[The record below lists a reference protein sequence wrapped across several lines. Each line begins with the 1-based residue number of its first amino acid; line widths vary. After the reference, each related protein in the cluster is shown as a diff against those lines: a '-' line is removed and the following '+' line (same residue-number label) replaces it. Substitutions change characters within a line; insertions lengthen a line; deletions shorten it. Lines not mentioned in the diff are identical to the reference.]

1 VTVDVAIVGG
11 GVTGLTVAHRV
22 REHDPAASVTVLEA
36 APEPGGMLRSV
47 SVGGI
52 RVPAG
57 PDSFLARKPSAV
69 DLCREL
75 GIGDELVQPRA
86 TGSYLWTER
95 GLVPYPTGTAFGIPS
110 DLGDTFRWPGLSWA
124 GRVRALRDLVA
135 RTRRDDEDE
144 SLGTLLRRRL
154 GDEATDRAIAP
165 LLAGLYAGDVDAL
178 SVRATFPELQGWER
192 AQGSLLRGAQAA
204 ARRPKSD
211 AGPMFLRPRDGVERL
226 IDALVDDVGKA
237 SIRTST
243 PATKIERADDGA
255 RDGADGGVWRVRTP
269 DGPVDARA
277 VILTVDAPA
286 AARLVPPGAASAEL
300 ARIPFVSTGVVA
312 LVYGEGTG
320 SALPEGSG
328 FVVPRGAAP
337 MTASTWISNK
347 WPDPSFGA
355 RAVIR
360 CFVGA
365 AGEEDILDAD
375 DGELID
381 ACARHLAALLPLPDA
396 PADAAVVRWPRA
408 MPQYL
413 VGHVERAERIRYEL
427 PPGIFVCGRSL
438 DGVGVPD
445 CVRSAGMTADA
456 TAAYLDRE
464 VHA

>member
-1 VTVDVAIVGG
+1 VTADVAVVGG

-22 REHDPAASVTVLEA
+22 RRHDPSASVTVLEA
-36 APEPGGMLRSV
+36 GPEPGGMLRSV
-47 SVGGI
+47 SVSGV

-57 PDSFLARKPSAV
+57 PDSFLARKPWAV
-69 DLCREL
+69 DLCRDL
-75 GIGDELVQPRA
+75 GLGDELIQPRA
-86 TGSYLWTER
+86 SGSYLWTQH

-110 DLGDTFRWPGLSWA
+110 DLGDAFRWPGLSRA
-124 GRVRALRDLVA
+124 GRLRALRDLIA
-135 RTRRDDEDE
+135 RKRRDDGDE
-144 SLGTLLRRRL
+144 SLGALLRRRL

-192 AQGSLLRGAQAA
+192 VQGSLLRGAQAA
-204 ARRPKSD
+204 TRRPKGD

-226 IDALVDDVGKA
+226 IEALLDDVDRA
-237 SIRTST
+237 TVRTST
-243 PATKIERADDGA
+243 PAQKIERAGETA
-255 RDGADGGVWRVRTP
+255 WRIRTP
-269 DGPVDARA
+269 DGPVEARA
-277 VILTVDAPA
+277 VILTVDAPG

-312 LVYGEGTG
+312 LVYPEGTG
-320 SALPEGSG
+320 SALPEGLG

-347 WPDPSFGA
+347 WPDPSFGD
-355 RAVIR
+355 RAVLR

-365 AGEEDILDAD
+365 AGEEDILDAGD
-375 DGELID
+375 AELIE

-396 PADAAVVRWPRA
+396 PEDAAVVRWPRA

-413 VGHVERAERIRYEL
+413 VGHLERADRIRYEL

-445 CVRSAGMTADA
+445 CVRSAGETADA
-456 TAAYLDRE
+456 IATYLDRE
-464 VHA
+464 VRA

>member
-1 VTVDVAIVGG
+1 VTVDVAVVGG
-11 GVTGLTVAHRV
+11 GVTGLTVAHRL
-22 REHDPAASVTVLEA
+22 RRHDPSPSVTVLEA
-36 APEPGGMLRSV
+36 APRAGGMLRSMD
-47 SVGGI
+47 VGGV

-57 PDSFLARKPSAV
+57 PDSFLARKPWAV
-69 DLCREL
+69 ELCRDL
-75 GIGDELVQPRA
+75 GIGDELIQPRA

-95 GLVPYPTGTAFGIPS
+95 GLVAYPSGTAFGIPS
-110 DLGDTFRWPGLSWA
+110 DLGDVFRWPGVSKA
-124 GRVRALRDLVA
+124 GRWRALRDLIA
-135 RTRRDDEDE
+135 RKRRDDGDE
-144 SLGTLLRRRL
+144 SLGALLRRRL

-178 SVRATFPELQGWER
+178 SVRATFPDLQGWER

-204 ARRPKSD
+204 SRRPRAD

-226 IDALVDDVGKA
+226 IEALLDDVGA
-237 SIRTST
+237 ATVRTST
-243 PATKIERADDGA
+243 PATKIEREGDEA
-255 RDGADGGVWRVRTP
+255 WRVRTP

-312 LVYGEGTG
+312 LVYPEGTG
-320 SALPEGSG
+320 PSLPEGSG

-347 WPDPSFGA
+347 WPDPSFGD
-355 RAVIR
+355 RAVLR

-365 AGEEDILDAD
+365 AGEEDVLDAD
-375 DGELID
+375 DAKLIE
-381 ACARHLAALLPLPDA
+381 ACGRHLAALLPLPDR
-396 PADAAVVRWPRA
+396 PEDAAVVRWPRA

-413 VGHVERAERIRYEL
+413 VGHLERAERIRYEL
-427 PPGIFVCGRSL
+427 PPGIFVSGRSL

-456 TAAYLDRE
+456 IAAYLDRE

>member
-1 VTVDVAIVGG
+1 VTVDVAIIGG

-22 REHDPAASVTVLEA
+22 RAHDAAVSVTVLEA
-36 APEPGGMLRSV
+36 TPDAGGTLRSV
-47 SVGGI
+47 SVGGV

-57 PDSFLARKPSAV
+57 PDSFLARKPWAV

-75 GIGDELVQPRA
+75 GIGDELIQPRA
-86 TGSYLWTER
+86 SGSYLWTER
-95 GLVPYPTGTAFGIPS
+95 GLLPYPTGTAFGIPG
-110 DLGDTFRWPGLSWA
+110 DLGDAFRWPGLSKT
-124 GRVRALRDLVA
+124 GRWRALRDLIA
-135 RTRRDDEDE
+135 RKRHDDGDE
-144 SLGTLLRRRL
+144 SLGALLRRRL

-178 SVRATFPELQGWER
+178 SVRATFPDLQGWER

-204 ARRPKSD
+204 TRRPKTD
-211 AGPMFLRPRDGVERL
+211 PGPMFLRPRDGVERL
-226 IDALVDDVGKA
+226 IDALLDDVGKDRV
-237 SIRTST
+237 RTSAR
-243 PATKIERADDGA
+243 ATKIERAVENAWRVRLDDGA
-255 RDGADGGVWRVRTP
+255 S
-269 DGPVDARA
+269 VDART
-277 VILTVDAPA
+277 VIITVDAPA

-312 LVYGEGTG
+312 LVYPEGTG

-347 WPDPSFGA
+347 WPDPSFGD
-355 RAVIR
+355 RAVLR

-375 DGELID
+375 DADLID
-381 ACARHLAALLPLPDA
+381 ACARHLGALLPLPDA
-396 PADAAVVRWPRA
+396 AEDAAVVRWPRA

-413 VGHVERAERIRYEL
+413 VGHLERAERIRYEL

-445 CVRSAGMTADA
+445 CVRSAGTTADA
-456 TAAYLDRE
+456 IAAYLDRE

>member
-1 VTVDVAIVGG
+1 VIVDAVVVGG
-11 GVTGLTVAHRV
+11 GVTGLTVAHRL
-22 REHDPAASVTVLEA
+22 RRQDASASVTVLEA
-36 APEPGGMLRSV
+36 APQPGGMLHSI
-47 SVGGI
+47 SVGGV

-57 PDSFLARKPSAV
+57 PDSFLARKPWAV

-75 GIGDELVQPRA
+75 GIGDELIQPRA
-86 TGSYLWTER
+86 SGSYLWTAR

-110 DLGDTFRWPGLSWA
+110 DLGDAFRWPGVSRV
-124 GRVRALRDLVA
+124 GRWRALRDLIG
-135 RTRRDDEDE
+135 RKRRDEADE
-144 SLGTLLRRRL
+144 SLGALLRRRL

-192 AQGSLLRGAQAA
+192 TQGSLLRGAQAA
-204 ARRPKSD
+204 TRRPKAD
-211 AGPMFLRPRDGVERL
+211 AGPMFLRPRGGVERL
-226 IDALVDDVGKA
+226 IEALVDDLGVSSLRA
-237 SIRTST
+237 SS

-255 RDGADGGVWRVRTP
+255 WRVRTP
-269 DGPVDARA
+269 EGPVDART

-312 LVYGEGTG
+312 LVYPDGTG

-347 WPDPSFGA
+347 WPDPSFGD

-365 AGEEDILDAD
+365 AGEEDVLDAAD
-375 DGELID
+375 AELIE
-381 ACARHLAALLPLPDA
+381 ACARHLAALLPLPGA
-396 PADAAVVRWPRA
+396 PEDAAVVRWPRA

-413 VGHVERAERIRYEL
+413 VGHLERAERIRYEL

-438 DGVGVPD
+438 DGVGIPD
-445 CVRSAGMTADA
+445 CVRSAGTAADVI
-456 TAAYLDRE
+456 AAYLDRE

>member
-1 VTVDVAIVGG
+1 VTADVAVIGG
-11 GVTGLTVAHRV
+11 GVTGLTVAHHLLR
-22 REHDPAASVTVLEA
+22 RDPSASVTVLEA
-36 APEPGGMLRSV
+36 GSEPGGMLRSV
-47 SVGGI
+47 SVGGV

-57 PDSFLARKPSAV
+57 PDAFLARKPWAV
-69 DLCREL
+69 DLCRDL
-75 GIGDELVQPRA
+75 GLGDGLIQPRA
-86 TGSYLWTER
+86 SGSYLWTEH

-110 DLGDTFRWPGLSWA
+110 DLGDAFRWPGLSRA
-124 GRVRALRDLVA
+124 GRWRALRDLIA
-135 RTRRDDEDE
+135 RKRRDDGDE
-144 SLGTLLRRRL
+144 SLGALLRRRL

-204 ARRPKSD
+204 TRRPKAD

-226 IDALVDDVGKA
+226 IDALLDDVGTA
-237 SIRTST
+237 TVQTSS
-243 PATKIERADDGA
+243 PAQKIERAGETA
-255 RDGADGGVWRVRTP
+255 WRIGTP
-269 DGPVDARA
+269 DGPVEARV

-286 AARLVPPGAASAEL
+286 AARLVPPGVASAEL

-312 LVYGEGTG
+312 LVYPEGTG

-347 WPDPSFGA
+347 WPDPSFGD
-355 RAVIR
+355 RAVLR

-365 AGEEDILDAD
+365 AGEEDVLDAD
-375 DGELID
+375 DAELIE

-396 PADAAVVRWPRA
+396 PEDAAVVRWPRA

-413 VGHVERAERIRYEL
+413 VGHLERAERIRSEL

-445 CVRSAGMTADA
+445 CVRSAGETTDA
-456 TAAYLDRE
+456 IAAYLDRE

>member
-1 VTVDVAIVGG
+1 VTADVAVIGG

-22 REHDPAASVTVLEA
+22 RRHDPSASVTVLEA
-36 APEPGGMLRSV
+36 GSEPGGMLRSV
-47 SVGGI
+47 SVAGV

-57 PDSFLARKPSAV
+57 PDSFLARKPWAV
-69 DLCREL
+69 DLCRDL
-75 GIGDELVQPRA
+75 GLGDELIQPRA
-86 TGSYLWTER
+86 SSSYLWTQR

-110 DLGDTFRWPGLSWA
+110 DLGDAFRWPGLSRA
-124 GRVRALRDLVA
+124 GRWRALRDLIA
-135 RTRRDDEDE
+135 RKRRDDGDE
-144 SLGTLLRRRL
+144 SLGALLRRRL

-204 ARRPKSD
+204 TRRPKAD

-226 IDALVDDVGKA
+226 IEALLEDVGA
-237 SIRTST
+237 ATVRTST
-243 PATKIERADDGA
+243 PAQKIARAGDTA
-255 RDGADGGVWRVRTP
+255 WRIRTP
-269 DGPVDARA
+269 DGPVEART

-312 LVYGEGTG
+312 LVYPEGTG

-337 MTASTWISNK
+337 MTASTWVSNK
-347 WPDPSFGA
+347 WPDPSFGD
-355 RAVIR
+355 RAVLR

-365 AGEEDILDAD
+365 AGEEDLLDAD
-375 DGELID
+375 DAELIE
-381 ACARHLAALLPLPDA
+381 ACARHLAALLPLPEA
-396 PADAAVVRWPRA
+396 PEDAAVVRWPRA

-413 VGHVERAERIRYEL
+413 VGHLERADRIRYEL

-445 CVRSAGMTADA
+445 CIRSAGETADA
-456 TAAYLDRE
+456 IAAYLDRE

>member
-1 VTVDVAIVGG
+1 VTADVAVIGG

-22 REHDPAASVTVLEA
+22 RRHDPSASVTVLEA
-36 APEPGGMLRSV
+36 GSEPGGMLRSV
-47 SVGGI
+47 SVAGV

-57 PDSFLARKPSAV
+57 PDSFLARKPWAV
-69 DLCREL
+69 DLCRDL
-75 GIGDELVQPRA
+75 GLGDELIQPRA
-86 TGSYLWTER
+86 SGSYLWTQR

-110 DLGDTFRWPGLSWA
+110 DLGDAFRWPGLSRA
-124 GRVRALRDLVA
+124 GRWRALRDLIA
-135 RTRRDDEDE
+135 RKRRDDGDE
-144 SLGTLLRRRL
+144 SLGALLRRRL
-154 GDEATDRAIAP
+154 GDEATDRAIGP

-204 ARRPKSD
+204 TRRPKAD
-211 AGPMFLRPRDGVERL
+211 AGPMFVRPRDGVERL
-226 IDALVDDVGKA
+226 IEALLEDVGA
-237 SIRTST
+237 ATVRTST
-243 PATKIERADDGA
+243 PAQKIERAGETA
-255 RDGADGGVWRVRTP
+255 WRIRTP
-269 DGPVDARA
+269 DGPVEARA

-312 LVYGEGTG
+312 FVYPEGTG

-328 FVVPRGAAP
+328 FVVPRAAAP

-347 WPDPSFGA
+347 WPDPSFGD
-355 RAVIR
+355 RAVLR

-365 AGEEDILDAD
+365 AGEEDVLDAD
-375 DGELID
+375 DAELIE
-381 ACARHLAALLPLPDA
+381 ACARHLAALLPLPEA
-396 PADAAVVRWPRA
+396 PEDAAVVRWPRA

-413 VGHVERAERIRYEL
+413 VGHLERADRIRYEL

-445 CVRSAGMTADA
+445 CIRSAGETADA
-456 TAAYLDRE
+456 IAAYLDRE

>member
-1 VTVDVAIVGG
+1 VTVDVAVVGG

-22 REHDPAASVTVLEA
+22 RRHDPAASVTVLEA
-36 APEPGGMLRSV
+36 GPEPGGMLRSV
-47 SVGGI
+47 SVGGA

-57 PDSFLARKPSAV
+57 PDSFLARKPAAV

-75 GIGDELVQPRA
+75 GIGDELIQPRA

-95 GLVPYPTGTAFGIPS
+95 GLVPYPTATAFGIPS
-110 DLGDTFRWPGLSWA
+110 DLGDAFRWPGLSRA
-124 GRVRALRDLVA
+124 GRMRALRDLIA
-135 RTRRDDEDE
+135 RKRRADEDE

-204 ARRPKSD
+204 ARRPKGD

-226 IDALVDDVGKA
+226 IDALVDDVGTA
-237 SIRTST
+237 AISTST
-243 PATKIERADDGA
+243 PATKIERADD
-255 RDGADGGVWRVRTP
+255 DGVWRIRTP

-277 VILTVDAPA
+277 VILTVDAPS

-312 LVYGEGTG
+312 LVYPDGTG

-347 WPDPSFGA
+347 WPDPSFGD
-355 RAVIR
+355 RAVLR

-375 DGELID
+375 DGELIE

-396 PADAAVVRWPRA
+396 PEDAAVVRWPRA

-413 VGHVERAERIRYEL
+413 VGHLERAERIRYEL

-456 TAAYLDRE
+456 IAAYLNWE

>member
-1 VTVDVAIVGG
+1 
-11 GVTGLTVAHRV
+11 
-22 REHDPAASVTVLEA
+22 
-36 APEPGGMLRSV
+36 
-47 SVGGI
+47 
-52 RVPAG
+52 
-57 PDSFLARKPSAV
+57 
-69 DLCREL
+69 
-75 GIGDELVQPRA
+75 
-86 TGSYLWTER
+86 
-95 GLVPYPTGTAFGIPS
+95 VPYPTGTAFGIPG
-110 DLGDTFRWPGLSWA
+110 DLGDAFRWPGLSRA
-124 GRVRALRDLVA
+124 GRMRALRDLIG
-135 RTRRDDEDE
+135 RKRRADGDE
-144 SLGTLLRRRL
+144 SLGALLRRRL

-204 ARRPKSD
+204 ARRPKGD
-211 AGPMFLRPRDGVERL
+211 AGPMFLCPRDGVERL
-226 IDALVDDVGKA
+226 IEALVAEVGDA
-237 SIRTST
+237 SLRTST
-243 PATKIERADDGA
+243 PASKIERADDA
-255 RDGADGGVWRVRTP
+255 WRVRTA

-312 LVYGEGTG
+312 LVYPEGTG

-347 WPDPSFGA
+347 WPDPSFGD
-355 RAVIR
+355 RAVLR

-375 DGELID
+375 DGALIE
-381 ACARHLAALLPLPDA
+381 ACARHLAALVPLPAA
-396 PADAAVVRWPRA
+396 PEDAAVVRWPRA

-413 VGHVERAERIRYEL
+413 VGHLERAERIRYEL

-445 CVRSAGMTADA
+445 CVRSAGVTADA
-456 TAAYLDRE
+456 ITAYLDRE

>member
-1 VTVDVAIVGG
+1 VTVDVAIIGG

-22 REHDPAASVTVLEA
+22 RQHDADASVAILEA
-36 APEPGGMLRSV
+36 GPEPGGMLRSV
-47 SVGGI
+47 SVGGV
-52 RVPAG
+52 RVSAG
-57 PDSFLARKPSAV
+57 PDSFLARKPWAV
-69 DLCREL
+69 ELCREL
-75 GIGDELVQPRA
+75 GIGDELIQPRA
-86 TGSYLWTER
+86 SGSYLWTER
-95 GLVPYPTGTAFGIPS
+95 GLVPYPTGTAFGIPG
-110 DLGDTFRWPGLSWA
+110 DLGDAFRWPGLSRA
-124 GRVRALRDLVA
+124 GRMRALRDLIG
-135 RTRRDDEDE
+135 RKRRADGDE
-144 SLGTLLRRRL
+144 SLGALLRRRL

-204 ARRPKSD
+204 ARRPKGD

-226 IDALVDDVGKA
+226 IQALVAEVGDA
-237 SIRTST
+237 SLRTST
-243 PATKIERADDGA
+243 PASKIDRADDA
-255 RDGADGGVWRVRTP
+255 WRLRTADGQ
-269 DGPVDARA
+269 VDARA

-300 ARIPFVSTGVVA
+300 ARIPFVSTGVVV
-312 LVYGEGTG
+312 LVYPEGTG

-347 WPDPSFGA
+347 WPDPAFGD
-355 RAVIR
+355 RAVLR

-375 DGELID
+375 DGALIE
-381 ACARHLAALLPLPDA
+381 ACARHLAALVPLPAA
-396 PADAAVVRWPRA
+396 PEDAAVVRWPRA

-413 VGHVERAERIRYEL
+413 VGHLERAERIRYEL

-445 CVRSAGMTADA
+445 CVRSAGVTADA
-456 TAAYLDRE
+456 ITAYLDRE

>member
-1 VTVDVAIVGG
+1 MTVDVAVVGG

-22 REHDPAASVTVLEA
+22 LRHDPAASVTVLEA
-36 APEPGGMLRSV
+36 GPVPGGMLRSV
-47 SVGGI
+47 SVGGV

-57 PDSFLARKPSAV
+57 PDSFLARKPWAV

-75 GIGDELVQPRA
+75 GLGDELIQPRSP
-86 TGSYLWTER
+86 GSYLWTER

-110 DLGDTFRWPGLSWA
+110 DLGDAFRWPGLSRA
-124 GRVRALRDLVA
+124 GRMRALRDLIA
-135 RTRRDDEDE
+135 RTRRDDDDE
-144 SLGTLLRRRL
+144 SLGALLRRRL

-178 SVRATFPELQGWER
+178 SVRATFPEFQGWER

-204 ARRPKSD
+204 ARRPKGD

-226 IDALVDDVGKA
+226 IDALVEDVGNA
-237 SIRTST
+237 TLRTST
-243 PATKIERADDGA
+243 PATKIEH
-255 RDGADGGVWRVRTP
+255 ADGDAWRVQTT
-269 DGPVDARA
+269 DGPVEARG

-312 LVYGEGTG
+312 MVYPEGTA

-347 WPDPSFGA
+347 WPDPSFGD
-355 RAVIR
+355 RAVLR

-365 AGEEDILDAD
+365 AGEEDILQAD
-375 DGELID
+375 DAELIE

-396 PADAAVVRWPRA
+396 PDDAAVVRWPRA

-413 VGHVERAERIRYEL
+413 VGHLERAERIRYEL
-427 PPGIFVCGRSL
+427 PPGIFVCGRTL

-445 CVRSAGMTADA
+445 CVRSAGETADA
-456 TAAYLDRE
+456 IAAYLDRE

>member
-1 VTVDVAIVGG
+1 MTADVAVIGG

-22 REHDPAASVTVLEA
+22 RRHDPSASVTVLEA
-36 APEPGGMLRSV
+36 GSEPGGMLRSV
-47 SVGGI
+47 AVGGV
-52 RVPAG
+52 RVSAG
-57 PDSFLARKPSAV
+57 PDAFLARKPWAV
-69 DLCREL
+69 DLCRDL
-75 GIGDELVQPRA
+75 GLGDELIQPRA
-86 TGSYLWTER
+86 SGSYLWTQR

-110 DLGDTFRWPGLSWA
+110 DLGDAFRWPGLSRA
-124 GRVRALRDLVA
+124 GRWRALRDLIA
-135 RTRRDDEDE
+135 RKRRDDGDE
-144 SLGTLLRRRL
+144 SLGALLRRRL

-204 ARRPKSD
+204 TRRPKAD

-226 IDALVDDVGKA
+226 IEALVDDVGTA
-237 SIRTST
+237 TVQTSS
-243 PATKIERADDGA
+243 PAHKIERAGEA
-255 RDGADGGVWRVRTP
+255 AWRIRTP
-269 DGPVDARA
+269 DGPVEARA

-286 AARLVPPGAASAEL
+286 AARLVPPGVASAEL

-312 LVYGEGTG
+312 LVYPEGTG

-347 WPDPSFGA
+347 WPDPSFGD
-355 RAVIR
+355 RAVLR

-365 AGEEDILDAD
+365 AGEEDVLDAD
-375 DGELID
+375 DVELIE
-381 ACARHLAALLPLPDA
+381 ACARHLAALLPLPGA
-396 PADAAVVRWPRA
+396 PEDAAVVRWPRA

-413 VGHVERAERIRYEL
+413 VGHLERAQRIRSEL
-427 PPGIFVCGRSL
+427 PRGIFVCGRSL

-445 CVRSAGMTADA
+445 CVRSAGETADA
-456 TAAYLDRE
+456 IAAYLERE

>member
-1 VTVDVAIVGG
+1 
-11 GVTGLTVAHRV
+11 
-22 REHDPAASVTVLEA
+22 
-36 APEPGGMLRSV
+36 
-47 SVGGI
+47 
-52 RVPAG
+52 
-57 PDSFLARKPSAV
+57 AV
-69 DLCREL
+69 ELCREL
-75 GIGDELVQPRA
+75 GIGDELIQPRA
-86 TGSYLWTER
+86 SGSYLWTER
-95 GLVPYPTGTAFGIPS
+95 GLVPYPTGTAFGIPG
-110 DLGDTFRWPGLSWA
+110 DLGDAFRWPGLSRA
-124 GRVRALRDLVA
+124 GRMRALRDLIG
-135 RTRRDDEDE
+135 RKRRADADE
-144 SLGTLLRRRL
+144 SLGALLRRRL

-204 ARRPKSD
+204 ARRPKGD

-226 IDALVDDVGKA
+226 IQALVAEVGDA
-237 SIRTST
+237 SLRTST
-243 PATKIERADDGA
+243 PASKIEHADGA
-255 RDGADGGVWRVRTP
+255 WRVRTA
-269 DGPVDARA
+269 DGPVDARV

-300 ARIPFVSTGVVA
+300 ARIPFVSTGVVV
-312 LVYGEGTG
+312 LVYPEGTG

-347 WPDPSFGA
+347 WPDPSFGD
-355 RAVIR
+355 RAVLR

-375 DGELID
+375 DGALIE
-381 ACARHLAALLPLPDA
+381 ACARHLAALVPLPAA
-396 PADAAVVRWPRA
+396 PEDAAVVRWPRA

-413 VGHVERAERIRYEL
+413 VGHLERAERIRYEL

-445 CVRSAGMTADA
+445 CVRSAGVTADA
-456 TAAYLDRE
+456 ITAYLDRE

>member
-1 VTVDVAIVGG
+1 MTVDVAIVGG
-11 GVTGLTVAHRV
+11 GVTGLTAAYRL
-22 REHDPAASVTVLEA
+22 REHDAAASVTVLEA
-36 APEPGGMLRSV
+36 SAEPGGMLRSV
-47 SVGGI
+47 CVGGV
-52 RVPAG
+52 RVAAG
-57 PDSFLARKPSAV
+57 PDAFLARKPWAV

-75 GIGDELVQPRA
+75 GIGDELIQPRA
-86 TGSYLWTER
+86 AGSYLWTER
-95 GLVPYPTGTAFGIPS
+95 GLVAYPTGTAFGIPS
-110 DLGDTFRWPGLSWA
+110 DLGDAFRWPGLSRA
-124 GRVRALRDLVA
+124 GRMRALRDLIA
-135 RTRRDDEDE
+135 RKRRDDGDE
-144 SLGTLLRRRL
+144 SLGALLRRRL

-204 ARRPKSD
+204 ARRPKGD
-211 AGPMFLRPRDGVERL
+211 AGPMFLRPGAGVERL
-226 IDALVDDVGKA
+226 IDALVDDVGP
-237 SIRTST
+237 STVRTAT

-255 RDGADGGVWRVRTP
+255 WRVRTP

-277 VILTVDAPA
+277 IILTVDAPA

-312 LVYGEGTG
+312 LVYPEGTG

-347 WPDPSFGA
+347 WPDPVFGD
-355 RAVIR
+355 RAVLR

-365 AGEEDILDAD
+365 AGEEDILDAED
-375 DGELID
+375 AELID

-396 PADAAVVRWPRA
+396 PEDAAVVRWPRA

-413 VGHVERAERIRYEL
+413 VEHLERAERIRYEL

-445 CVRSAGMTADA
+445 CVHSAGMTADA
-456 TAAYLDRE
+456 IAAYLDRE
-464 VHA
+464 VRA

>member
-1 VTVDVAIVGG
+1 MTVDVAVIGG
-11 GVTGLTVAHRV
+11 GVTGLTVAHRM
-22 REHDPAASVTVLEA
+22 RGLDPVASVTVLES
-36 APEPGGMLRSV
+36 APDAGGMLRSV
-47 SVGGI
+47 SVGGVQ
-52 RVPAG
+52 VPAG
-57 PDSFLARKPSAV
+57 PDSFLARKPWAV
-69 DLCREL
+69 DLCRDL
-75 GIGDELVQPRA
+75 GIGDELIQPRA
-86 TGSYLWTER
+86 SGSYLWTER
-95 GLVPYPTGTAFGIPS
+95 GLVAYPTGTAFGIPG
-110 DLGDTFRWPGLSWA
+110 DLGDAFRWPGLSRA
-124 GRVRALRDLVA
+124 GRSRALRDLIA
-135 RTRRDDEDE
+135 RKRRGDGDE
-144 SLGTLLRRRL
+144 SLGALLRRRL

-178 SVRATFPELQGWER
+178 SVRATFPDLQGWER

-204 ARRPKSD
+204 TRRPKGD

-226 IDALVDDVGKA
+226 IEALLDDVGKDTV
-237 SIRTST
+237 RTSAR
-243 PATKIERADDGA
+243 ATKIERGGDD
-255 RDGADGGVWRVRTP
+255 VWRVRVD
-269 DGPVDARA
+269 DGAPVEARA
-277 VILTVDAPA
+277 VIITADAPA

-312 LVYGEGTG
+312 LVYPEGTG
-320 SALPEGSG
+320 EALPEGSG

-347 WPDPSFGA
+347 WPDPSFGD
-355 RAVIR
+355 RAVLR

-375 DGELID
+375 DTELID

-396 PADAAVVRWPRA
+396 PEDAAVVRWPRA

-413 VGHVERAERIRYEL
+413 VGHLERAERIRYEL

-456 TAAYLDRE
+456 IATYLDRE

>member
-1 VTVDVAIVGG
+1 VTADVAVIGG
-11 GVTGLTVAHRV
+11 GVTGLTVAHHLLR
-22 REHDPAASVTVLEA
+22 RDPSASVTVLEA
-36 APEPGGMLRSV
+36 GSEPGGMLRSV
-47 SVGGI
+47 SVGGV

-57 PDSFLARKPSAV
+57 PDAFLARKPWAV
-69 DLCREL
+69 DLCRDL
-75 GIGDELVQPRA
+75 GIGDELIQPRA
-86 TGSYLWTER
+86 SGSYLWTQH

-110 DLGDTFRWPGLSWA
+110 DLGDAFRWPGLSRA
-124 GRVRALRDLVA
+124 GRWRALRDLIA
-135 RTRRDDEDE
+135 RKRRDDGDE
-144 SLGTLLRRRL
+144 SLGALLRRRL

-204 ARRPKSD
+204 TRRPKAD

-226 IDALVDDVGKA
+226 IEALVDDVGTA
-237 SIRTST
+237 TVQTSS
-243 PATKIERADDGA
+243 PAQKIERAGEA
-255 RDGADGGVWRVRTP
+255 AWRIRTP
-269 DGPVDARA
+269 DGPVEARA

-286 AARLVPPGAASAEL
+286 AARLVPPGVASAEL

-312 LVYGEGTG
+312 LVYPEGTG

-347 WPDPSFGA
+347 WPDPSFGD
-355 RAVIR
+355 RAVLR

-365 AGEEDILDAD
+365 AGEEDVLDAD
-375 DGELID
+375 DAELIE
-381 ACARHLAALLPLPDA
+381 ACARHLAALVPLPGA
-396 PADAAVVRWPRA
+396 PEDAAVVRWPRA

-413 VGHVERAERIRYEL
+413 VGHLERAERIRSEL

-445 CVRSAGMTADA
+445 CVRSAGETANA
-456 TAAYLDRE
+456 IAAYLERE